1 MRWDRNMA
9 AAENKPA
16 RHATVGWIV
25 VTSQELSALW
35 RGGRIPAL
43 FVPFSIVLS
52 LMSYLLATNEELSLT
67 PPKEMVFFIL
77 QVTIAVG
84 LLISLIIGANA
95 ISGERE
101 NGTFESL
108 LVTPV
113 SRRQIILG
121 KFLAALSPWPFIL
134 AISTVY
140 IWLLAPTAM
149 IIWLALLVASVLGSV
164 LMIIF
169 AGFGLLVS
177 IYSNS
182 NRTSLSVSLVVLL
195 LTLVETQLP
204 SGGQT
209 GNVGYLF
216 KRINPIEATLQV
228 TEKVLVNN
236 RTITEMNNPLGSQGF
251 WLLSPLL
258 VALVILVLLFVFGH
272 AHLSLHARLGLEDK
286 LKRLRS
292 LRRGHSSALMNVF
305 ILAGAFMF
313 ILASSLLAARALALD
328 NARKQSNPAEPLQ
341 ISIDRRY
348 EVTKTGDEF
357 DFKTQIKNI
366 DPHKQSGPLVVAMN
380 IINLGSG
387 QPVDP
392 EDWSPE
398 RTQAIGSLKPGQA
411 SGLTWTIESILKGD
425 YLIYMVVTPKPVG
438 STSTSQPV
446 ASSAIHLT
454 VKPHTRLN
462 PGGIMPLATGT
473 PTALTVVWL
482 GLRAMRRREVEWTPA
497 ASE

>member
-1 MRWDRNMA
+1 MA
-9 AAENKPA
+9 AAQNKPA
-16 RHATVGWIV
+16 RRATVEWIV
-25 VTSQELSALW
+25 VTLQELSALW
-35 RGGRIPAL
+35 RGGTIPAL

-52 LMSYLLATNEELSLT
+52 FMSYLLATNKELSLT
-67 PPKEMVFFIL
+67 PPKEMVYFIL

-84 LLISLIIGANA
+84 LLLSLIIGANS

-101 NGTFESL
+101 NGTLESL

-113 SRRQIILG
+113 SRRH
-121 KFLAALSPWPFIL
+121 FIL

-140 IWLLAPTAM
+140 IALLAPTAQTF
-149 IIWLALLVASVLGSV
+149 WLALALVGVLGSV
-164 LMIIF
+164 LMVIF

-216 KRINPIEATLQV
+216 KRIDPIEATLQV

-236 RTITEMNNPLGSQGF
+236 RTMTEMNNPLGSQGF

-258 VALVILVLLFVFGH
+258 VALLVVVLLFVFGH

-292 LRRGHSSALMNVF
+292 LRRGRSSALMIVF
-305 ILAGAFMF
+305 VLAGTFMF
-313 ILASSLLAARALALD
+313 ILASSSLAPRALALGSST
-328 NARKQSNPAEPLQ
+328 KQRNPAESLQ

-357 DFKTQIKNI
+357 DFKTKVKNV

-411 SGLTWTIESILKGD
+411 SELTWTIESILKGD
-425 YLIYMVVTPKPVG
+425 YLIYMVVTPKPLG

-462 PGGIMPLATGT
+462 PGGILPLAIGT
-473 PTALTVVWL
+473 PTALTVIWL

-497 ASE
+497 

>member
-1 MRWDRNMA
+1 MA
-9 AAENKPA
+9 AAGNVENRSA
-16 RHATVGWIV
+16 RHATAGWIV
-25 VTSQELSALW
+25 VASQELSALW

-52 LMSYLLATNEELSLT
+52 FMSYLLATNKELSLT
-67 PPKEMVFFIL
+67 PPKEMVYFIL
-77 QVTIAVG
+77 QVTMAVG
-84 LLISLIIGANA
+84 LLLSLIIGANS

-113 SRRQIILG
+113 GRREILLG
-121 KFLAALSPWPFIL
+121 KYLAALSPWPFIV

-140 IWLLAPTAM
+140 MALLAPTAQTF
-149 IIWLALLVASVLGSV
+149 WLALGLLGVLGSV

-216 KRINPIEATLQV
+216 KRIDPIEATLQV

-251 WLLSPLL
+251 WLLSPLIAAVL
-258 VALVILVLLFVFGH
+258 VLVLLFALRHSQLG
-272 AHLSLHARLGLEDK
+272 LHAQLDLLDK
-286 LKRLRS
+286 LKGLWS
-292 LRRGHSSALMNVF
+292 RRKGRSSALMIVLVLSCTSMF
-305 ILAGAFMF
+305 VLAG
-313 ILASSLLAARALALD
+313 SSLAAKALALE
-328 NARKQSNPAEPLQ
+328 NATEQSNASEPLR

-348 EVTKTGDEF
+348 DVTKTGDEF
-357 DFKTQIKNI
+357 DFDTLVKNS
-366 DPHKQSGPLVVAMN
+366 DAHGESGPLVVAMN

-398 RTQAIGSLKPGQA
+398 RTQTVGSLEPGQT
-411 SGLTWTIESILKGD
+411 SDLSWTIESILKGD
-425 YLIYMVVTPKPVG
+425 YLIYLVVTPKPTG
-438 STSTSQPV
+438 STSTSRPV
-446 ASSAIHLT
+446 ASSGIHLT

-462 PGGIMPLATGT
+462 PGGIMPFAIGT
-473 PTALTVVWL
+473 PVALTVVWL
-482 GLRAMRRREVEWTPA
+482 GLRALRRREVEGSTA
-497 ASE
+497 A

>member
-1 MRWDRNMA
+1 MA
-9 AAENKPA
+9 GAENTENKFA
-16 RHATVGWIV
+16 RRATPGWIV

-35 RGGRIPAL
+35 RGGKIPAL

-52 LMSYLLATNEELSLT
+52 FMSYLLATNKELSLT

-77 QVTIAVG
+77 QITIAVS

-101 NGTFESL
+101 GGTFESL

-121 KFLAALSPWPFIL
+121 KFLAALSPWPIIL

-140 IWLLAPTAM
+140 MGLLAPSTQFF
-149 IIWLALLVASVLGSV
+149 WLALLLAGVLGSLLV
-164 LMIIF
+164 IIS

-182 NRTSLSVSLVVLL
+182 NRSSLSISLVVLL
-195 LTLVETQLP
+195 LSLVETQLP
-204 SGGQT
+204 SSGQT
-209 GNVGYLF
+209 GNVGRLF
-216 KRINPIEATLQV
+216 KRINPIESTLQV

-236 RTITEMNNPLGSQGF
+236 RTIAEMNNPSGTEGF
-251 WLLSPLL
+251 WLASPLVL
-258 VALVILVLLFVFGH
+258 TMLVLTLLFALRHSQLG
-272 AHLSLHARLGLEDK
+272 LHAQLGVEGWLSK
-286 LKRLRS
+286 LRALREN
-292 LRRGHSSALMNVF
+292 HSAGLMLMF
-305 ILAGAFMF
+305 ILAGSLMF
-313 ILASSLLAARALALD
+313 ALAGSLLASRALALQGTT
-328 NARKQSNPAEPLQ
+328 KQGDPAQRLQ

-348 EVTKTGDEF
+348 EVKKTGDEF
-357 DFKTQIKNI
+357 DFKTLVKNT
-366 DPHKQSGPLVVAMN
+366 DPHNQSGPLVVAMN

-398 RTQAIGSLKPGQA
+398 RTQAISSLEPGQT

-425 YLIYMVVTPKPVG
+425 YLIYMVVSPKPVG

-462 PGGIMPLATGT
+462 PGGILPLAIGT
-473 PTALTVVWL
+473 PVALTAVWL
-482 GLRAMRRREVEWTPA
+482 GLRVMRRREVEVSPA
-497 ASE
+497 LE

>member
-1 MRWDRNMA
+1 MA
-9 AAENKPA
+9 ATENKPE
-16 RHATVGWIV
+16 RRATVGWIV

-35 RGGRIPAL
+35 RGGKIPAL
-43 FVPFSIVLS
+43 FVPYSIVLS
-52 LMSYLLATNEELSLT
+52 FMSYLLATNKELSLT

-77 QVTIAVG
+77 QITLAVS

-101 NGTFESL
+101 NGTFEGL

-121 KFLAALSPWPFIL
+121 KFLAALSPWPFLL

-140 IWLLAPTAM
+140 IALLAPTAQTF
-149 IIWLALLVASVLGSV
+149 WLALLLAGVLGSLLV
-164 LMIIF
+164 IIS

-195 LTLVETQLP
+195 LSVVETQLP

-209 GNVGYLF
+209 GNIGYLF
-216 KRINPIEATLQV
+216 KRINPIESTFQV

-236 RTITEMNNPLGSQGF
+236 RTITEMNNPIGSQGF

-258 VALVILVLLFVFGH
+258 VALLVLVLLFVFGH
-272 AHLSLHARLGLEDK
+272 AHLSLQARLGLEDK

-292 LRRGHSSALMNVF
+292 LRRGRSSALMIVF
-305 ILAGAFMF
+305 VLAGAFMF
-313 ILASSLLAARALALD
+313 ILASSSLAARALALD
-328 NARKQSNPAEPLQ
+328 SATKQSNPAEPLR

-357 DFKTQIKNI
+357 DFKTQVKNV
-366 DPHKQSGPLVVAMN
+366 DPHKQSGPLVVAIN

-398 RTQAIGSLKPGQA
+398 RTQAIGSLKSGQT
-411 SGLTWTIESILKGD
+411 SELTWTIESILKGD
-425 YLIYMVVTPKPVG
+425 YLIYTVVTPKPVG
-438 STSTSQPV
+438 STSTSHPV

-462 PGGIMPLATGT
+462 PGGILPLAIGT

>member
-1 MRWDRNMA
+1 M
-9 AAENKPA
+9 
-16 RHATVGWIV
+16 
-25 VTSQELSALW
+25 
-35 RGGRIPAL
+35 
-43 FVPFSIVLS
+43 
-52 LMSYLLATNEELSLT
+52 
-67 PPKEMVFFIL
+67 
-77 QVTIAVG
+77 
-84 LLISLIIGANA
+84 
-95 ISGERE
+95 
-101 NGTFESL
+101 
-108 LVTPV
+108 
-113 SRRQIILG
+113 
-121 KFLAALSPWPFIL
+121 
-134 AISTVY
+134 
-140 IWLLAPTAM
+140 WLLAPSAQTF
-149 IIWLALLVASVLGSV
+149 WLALLLAGVLGSV

-182 NRTSLSVSLVVLL
+182 NRSSLSVSLVVLL
-195 LTLVETQLP
+195 LSMVETQTP
-204 SGGQT
+204 TGAQT

-258 VALVILVLLFVFGH
+258 VALLVLVLLFVFGH

-292 LRRGHSSALMNVF
+292 LRRGRLSALMIVLV
-305 ILAGAFMF
+305 LASAFMF
-313 ILASSLLAARALALD
+313 ILASSSLAARALALD
-328 NARKQSNPAEPLQ
+328 NARKESTPAEPLQ

-398 RTQAIGSLKPGQA
+398 RTQAIGSLKSGQA
-411 SGLTWTIESILKGD
+411 SELTWTIESILKGD

-462 PGGIMPLATGT
+462 PGGILPLAIGT
-473 PTALTVVWL
+473 PTALTALWL

>member
-1 MRWDRNMA
+1 
-9 AAENKPA
+9 
-16 RHATVGWIV
+16 VI
-25 VTSQELSALW
+25 
-35 RGGRIPAL
+35 
-43 FVPFSIVLS
+43 
-52 LMSYLLATNEELSLT
+52 
-67 PPKEMVFFIL
+67 
-77 QVTIAVG
+77 
-84 LLISLIIGANA
+84 
-95 ISGERE
+95 
-101 NGTFESL
+101 
-108 LVTPV
+108 
-113 SRRQIILG
+113 
-121 KFLAALSPWPFIL
+121 
-134 AISTVY
+134 
-140 IWLLAPTAM
+140 
-149 IIWLALLVASVLGSV
+149 
-164 LMIIF
+164 
-169 AGFGLLVS
+169 
-177 IYSNS
+177 
-182 NRTSLSVSLVVLL
+182 LL

-216 KRINPIEATLQV
+216 KRIDPIEATLQV

-258 VALVILVLLFVFGH
+258 VALVVLVLLFVFGH

-292 LRRGHSSALMNVF
+292 LRRGRSSELMIVF
-305 ILAGAFMF
+305 VLAGTFMF
-313 ILASSLLAARALALD
+313 ILASSSFAARALALD
-328 NARKQSNPAEPLQ
+328 DATKQRNQAEPLQ

-357 DFKTQIKNI
+357 DFITQVKNV

-398 RTQAIGSLKPGQA
+398 RTQAIGSLKSGQA
-411 SGLTWTIESILKGD
+411 SELTWTIESILKGD

-462 PGGIMPLATGT
+462 PGGIMPLAIGT

>member
-1 MRWDRNMA
+1 MRWDKNMA

-16 RHATVGWIV
+16 RRATVEWIV
-25 VTSQELSALW
+25 VTLQELSALW
-35 RGGRIPAL
+35 RGGTIPAL

-52 LMSYLLATNEELSLT
+52 FMSYLLATNKELSLT
-67 PPKEMVFFIL
+67 PPKEMVFFIVQITL
-77 QVTIAVG
+77 AVG

-113 SRRQIILG
+113 SRRQIIL
-121 KFLAALSPWPFIL
+121 

-140 IWLLAPTAM
+140 IALLAPTAQ
-149 IIWLALLVASVLGSV
+149 IFWLALLLAGVLGSL

-182 NRTSLSVSLVVLL
+182 NRSSLSVSLVVLL
-195 LTLVETQLP
+195 LSMVETQTP
-204 SGGQT
+204 TGAQT

-258 VALVILVLLFVFGH
+258 VALLVLVLLFVFGH

-292 LRRGHSSALMNVF
+292 LRRGRLSALMIVLV
-305 ILAGAFMF
+305 LASAFMF
-313 ILASSLLAARALALD
+313 ILASSSLAARALALD
-328 NARKQSNPAEPLQ
+328 NARKESTPAEPLQ

-398 RTQAIGSLKPGQA
+398 RTQAIGSLKSGQA
-411 SGLTWTIESILKGD
+411 SELTWTIESILKGD

-446 ASSAIHLT
+446 ASWAIHLT

-462 PGGIMPLATGT
+462 PGGIMPLAIGT
-473 PTALTVVWL
+473 PTALTALWL
-482 GLRAMRRREVEWTPA
+482 GLRGMRRREVEWTPA
-497 ASE
+497 SE

>member
-1 MRWDRNMA
+1 MA

-16 RHATVGWIV
+16 RRATMGWIV

-35 RGGRIPAL
+35 KGGRIPAL

-52 LMSYLLATNEELSLT
+52 FMSYLLATNKELSLT
-67 PPKEMVFFIL
+67 PPKEMVYFIL
-77 QVTIAVG
+77 QITLAVG

-101 NGTFESL
+101 NGTFESV

-113 SRRQIILG
+113 SRRQIVLG
-121 KFLAALSPWPFIL
+121 KFLAALSPWPIIL

-140 IWLLAPTAM
+140 MWLLAPSPQ
-149 IIWLALLVASVLGSV
+149 IFWLALLLAGALGSV

-182 NRTSLSVSLVVLL
+182 NRSSLSVSLVVLL
-195 LTLVETQLP
+195 LSMVETQTP
-204 SGGQT
+204 TGAQT

-216 KRINPIEATLQV
+216 KRLNPIEATLQV

-258 VALVILVLLFVFGH
+258 VALLVLVLLFVFGH
-272 AHLSLHARLGLEDK
+272 AHLSLHAQLGLEDK

-292 LRRGHSSALMNVF
+292 LRRGRSSALMIV
-305 ILAGAFMF
+305 LAGAFMF
-313 ILASSLLAARALALD
+313 ILASSSLAARALALES
-328 NARKQSNPAEPLQ
+328 AAKQSNPAKSLQ

-357 DFKTQIKNI
+357 DFKTRVKNL
-366 DPHKQSGPLVVAMN
+366 DSHKQSGPLVVAMN

-392 EDWSPE
+392 EDWSPK
-398 RTQAIGSLKPGQA
+398 RTQAIGSLE
-411 SGLTWTIESILKGD
+411 SGHTSELTWTIESILKGD

-462 PGGIMPLATGT
+462 PGGIMPLAIGT
-473 PTALTVVWL
+473 PAALTVVWL
-482 GLRAMRRREVEWTPA
+482 GLRAVRRREVGWTPA

>member
-1 MRWDRNMA
+1 MRSNRGMA
-9 AAENKPA
+9 ASENIEHESTS
-16 RHATVGWIV
+16 RATPSWIV
-25 VTSQELSALW
+25 VTSQDLSALW
-35 RGGRIPAL
+35 KGGRIPAL

-52 LMSYLLATNEELSLT
+52 FMSYLLATNKELSLT
-67 PPKEMVFFIL
+67 PPKEMVYFIVQITL
-77 QVTIAVG
+77 AVG

-101 NGTFESL
+101 SGTFESL

-113 SRRQIILG
+113 SRRQIVLG

-140 IWLLAPTAM
+140 MWLLSPSAQTF
-149 IIWLALLVASVLGSV
+149 WLALLLVSVLGSV

-169 AGFGLLVS
+169 SGFGLLVS

-182 NRTSLSVSLVVLL
+182 NRSSLSVSLVVLL
-195 LTLVETQLP
+195 LSMVETQTP
-204 SGGQT
+204 TGAQT

-216 KRINPIEATLQV
+216 KRINPIESTLQV

-292 LRRGHSSALMNVF
+292 VRRGHSSALMIVF
-305 ILAGAFMF
+305 VLAGAIMF
-313 ILASSLLAARALALD
+313 ILASSSLAARALALD
-328 NARKQSNPAEPLQ
+328 NGTKQSSPAEPLQ

-357 DFKTQIKNI
+357 DFVTQVKNI

-380 IINLGSG
+380 IVNLGSG

-411 SGLTWTIESILKGD
+411 SELTWTIESILKGD
-425 YLIYMVVTPKPVG
+425 YLIYMVVTPKPLG

-462 PGGIMPLATGT
+462 PGGILPLAIGT
-473 PTALTVVWL
+473 PTALTVIWL
-482 GLRAMRRREVEWTPA
+482 GLRAMRRREVDWTPN
-497 ASE
+497 

>member
-1 MRWDRNMA
+1 MRWDRNMD

-16 RHATVGWIV
+16 RRATAGWIV

-35 RGGRIPAL
+35 KGGRIPAL
-43 FVPFSIVLS
+43 FVPYSIVLS
-52 LMSYLLATNEELSLT
+52 FMSYLLATNKELSLT

-77 QVTIAVG
+77 QITLAVS

-140 IWLLAPTAM
+140 IALLAPTAQ
-149 IIWLALLVASVLGSV
+149 IFWLALLLASVLGTLLV
-164 LMIIF
+164 IIS

-195 LTLVETQLP
+195 LSLVETQLP

-209 GNVGYLF
+209 GNVGRLF
-216 KRINPIEATLQV
+216 KRINPIESTLQV

-236 RTITEMNNPLGSQGF
+236 RTITEMNNPLGSEGF

-258 VALVILVLLFVFGH
+258 GALLVLVLLFVFGH

-292 LRRGHSSALMNVF
+292 LRRGRSSALMIVF
-305 ILAGAFMF
+305 VLAGTFMF
-313 ILASSLLAARALALD
+313 ILA
-328 NARKQSNPAEPLQ
+328 
-341 ISIDRRY
+341 DRRY

-357 DFKTQIKNI
+357 DFITQVKNI

-398 RTQAIGSLKPGQA
+398 RTQAIGSLEPGQA
-411 SGLTWTIESILKGD
+411 SELTWTIESILKGD

-462 PGGIMPLATGT
+462 PGGILPLAIGT

-482 GLRAMRRREVEWTPA
+482 GLRAVRRREVEWTPG
-497 ASE
+497 ASG

>member
-1 MRWDRNMA
+1 MRRNRNMA
-9 AAENKPA
+9 AGANKPA
-16 RHATVGWIV
+16 SRATVGWIV
-25 VTSQELSALW
+25 VASQELSALW

-52 LMSYLLATNEELSLT
+52 FMSYLLATNKELSLT
-67 PPKEMVFFIL
+67 PPKEMVYFIL

-84 LLISLIIGANA
+84 LLISLIIGANS

-121 KFLAALSPWPFIL
+121 KYLSALSPWPFIV

-140 IWLLAPTAM
+140 MALLAPTAQTF
-149 IIWLALLVASVLGSV
+149 WLALVLVSVLGSV

-177 IYSNS
+177 MYSNS

-216 KRINPIEATLQV
+216 KRIDPIEATLQV

-258 VALVILVLLFVFGH
+258 VAVLVLVLLFALPH
-272 AHLSLHARLGLEDK
+272 SKLSLHAQINLDDK
-286 LKRLRS
+286 LKKLRS
-292 LRRGHSSALMNVF
+292 LRKGRSSALMIVF
-305 ILAGAFMF
+305 VLAGAFMF
-313 ILASSLLAARALALD
+313 GLAGSALAPKALALG
-328 NARKQSNPAEPLQ
+328 NSAEQSNSPEALQ

-357 DFKTQIKNI
+357 DFKTIVKNN
-366 DPHKQSGPLVVAMN
+366 DPRRQSGPLVVAMN

-398 RTQAIGSLKPGQA
+398 RTQAVSSLEPGQT
-411 SGLTWTIESILKGD
+411 SELTWTIESILKGD
-425 YLIYMVVTPKPVG
+425 YLAYMVVSPKPVG

-462 PGGIMPLATGT
+462 PGGILPLAIGT
-473 PTALTVVWL
+473 PAALTVVWL
-482 GLRAMRRREVEWTPA
+482 GLRAARRREVEWIPA
-497 ASE
+497 APN

>member
-16 RHATVGWIV
+16 RRATVGWIV
-25 VTSQELSALW
+25 VISQELSAFW
-35 RGGRIPAL
+35 EGGRIPAL
-43 FVPFSIVLS
+43 FVAYSIVLS
-52 LMSYLLATNEELSLT
+52 FMSYLLATNKELSLT

-77 QVTIAVG
+77 QITLAVS

-101 NGTFESL
+101 NGTLESL

-121 KFLAALSPWPFIL
+121 KFLAALSPWPFLL

-140 IWLLAPTAM
+140 IALLAPTAQTF
-149 IIWLALLVASVLGSV
+149 WLALLLVSILGSV
-164 LMIIF
+164 LVIIS

-182 NRTSLSVSLVVLL
+182 NRSSLSVSLVVLL
-195 LTLVETQLP
+195 LSVVETQLP

-209 GNVGYLF
+209 GNIGYLF
-216 KRINPIEATLQV
+216 KRINPIESTFQV

-258 VALVILVLLFVFGH
+258 VALVVLVLLFVFGH

-292 LRRGHSSALMNVF
+292 LRRGHSSALMIVF
-305 ILAGAFMF
+305 DLAGAFMF
-313 ILASSLLAARALALD
+313 ILASSSFAARALALD
-328 NARKQSNPAEPLQ
+328 
-341 ISIDRRY
+341 D
-348 EVTKTGDEF
+348 VTKTGDEF
-357 DFKTQIKNI
+357 DFKTKVKNI

-411 SGLTWTIESILKGD
+411 SELTWTIESILKGD

-438 STSTSQPV
+438 STATSQPV

-454 VKPHTRLN
+454 VRPHTRLN
-462 PGGIMPLATGT
+462 PGGILPLAIGT
-473 PTALTVVWL
+473 PTALTALWL
-482 GLRAMRRREVEWTPA
+482 GLRGMRRREVVWTPA
-497 ASE
+497 SE

>member
-1 MRWDRNMA
+1 MRSNRGMA
-9 AAENKPA
+9 ASGNIENQSTSQ
-16 RHATVGWIV
+16 ATPSWIV
-25 VTSQELSALW
+25 VASQELSALW

-52 LMSYLLATNEELSLT
+52 FMSYLLATNKELSLT

-121 KFLAALSPWPFIL
+121 KFLAALSPWPFLL
-134 AISTVY
+134 AIFS
-140 IWLLAPTAM
+140 
-149 IIWLALLVASVLGSV
+149 
-164 LMIIF
+164 

-182 NRTSLSVSLVVLL
+182 NRSSLSVSLVVLL
-195 LTLVETQLP
+195 LSVVETQLP

-209 GNVGYLF
+209 GNIGYLF
-216 KRINPIEATLQV
+216 KRINPIESTFQV

-258 VALVILVLLFVFGH
+258 VALVVLVLLFVFGH

-292 LRRGHSSALMNVF
+292 LRRGHSSELMIVF
-305 ILAGAFMF
+305 VLAGAFMF
-313 ILASSLLAARALALD
+313 ILASSSFAARALALD
-328 NARKQSNPAEPLQ
+328 SATKQRNQAEPLQ

-357 DFKTQIKNI
+357 DFKTKVKNV

-462 PGGIMPLATGT
+462 PGGIMPLAIGT

-497 ASE
+497 ASG

>member
-1 MRWDRNMA
+1 MA
-9 AAENKPA
+9 AAGNVENRSA
-16 RHATVGWIV
+16 RHATAGWIV
-25 VTSQELSALW
+25 VASQELSALW

-52 LMSYLLATNEELSLT
+52 FMSYLLATNKELSLT
-67 PPKEMVFFIL
+67 PPKEMVYFIL

-84 LLISLIIGANA
+84 LLLSLIIGANS

-101 NGTFESL
+101 NGTLESL
-108 LVTPV
+108 LVSPV
-113 SRRQIILG
+113 SRRHIILG
-121 KFLAALSPWPFIL
+121 KYLAALSPWPFIL

-140 IWLLAPTAM
+140 IALLAPTAQTF
-149 IIWLALLVASVLGSV
+149 WLALALVGVLGSV
-164 LMIIF
+164 LMVIF

-216 KRINPIEATLQV
+216 KRIDPIEATLQV

-258 VALVILVLLFVFGH
+258 VTVLVLVLLFALRH
-272 AHLSLHARLGLEDK
+272 SQLSLHAQLDLVDK
-286 LKRLRS
+286 LKGLRS
-292 LRRGHSSALMNVF
+292 PRKGRSSALMIVF
-305 ILAGAFMF
+305 VLAGAFMF
-313 ILASSLLAARALALD
+313 ILASSSLAARALALD
-328 NARKQSNPAEPLQ
+328 SATKQRNPAESLQ

-357 DFKTQIKNI
+357 DFKTKVKNI

-380 IINLGSG
+380 IVNLGSG

-398 RTQAIGSLKPGQA
+398 RTQAIGSLKSGQA
-411 SGLTWTIESILKGD
+411 SELTWTIESILKGD
-425 YLIYMVVTPKPVG
+425 YLIYMVVTPKPIG

-462 PGGIMPLATGT
+462 PGGVLPLAIGT

-482 GLRAMRRREVEWTPA
+482 GLRGMRRREVEWTPA
-497 ASE
+497 SE

>member
-1 MRWDRNMA
+1 MA
-9 AAENKPA
+9 AAENIES
-16 RHATVGWIV
+16 RSTRRATPRWIV

-52 LMSYLLATNEELSLT
+52 FMSYLLATNKELSLT

-140 IWLLAPTAM
+140 IALLAPSAQ
-149 IIWLALLVASVLGSV
+149 IFWLALLLVSVLGSILV
-164 LMIIF
+164 IIYS
-169 AGFGLLVS
+169 GFGLFVS

-182 NRTSLSVSLVVLL
+182 NRSSLSISLVVLL
-195 LTLVETQLP
+195 LSLVETQLP

-216 KRINPIEATLQV
+216 KRIDPIEATLQV

-236 RTITEMNNPLGSQGF
+236 RTMTEMNNPLGSQGF
-251 WLLSPLL
+251 WLLSPLF
-258 VALVILVLLFVFGH
+258 VALLILVLLFVFGH
-272 AHLSLHARLGLEDK
+272 AHISLHARLGLEDK

-292 LRRGHSSALMNVF
+292 LRRGHSSALMIVF
-305 ILAGAFMF
+305 VLAAFMF
-313 ILASSLLAARALALD
+313 ILASSSFAARALALD
-328 NARKQSNPAEPLQ
+328 NATKQSSRAEPLQ

-357 DFKTQIKNI
+357 DFITQVKNN

-398 RTQAIGSLKPGQA
+398 RTQAIGSLEPGQA
-411 SGLTWTIESILKGD
+411 TELTWTIESILKGD

-462 PGGIMPLATGT
+462 PGGILPLAIGT

-497 ASE
+497 SK

>member
-1 MRWDRNMA
+1 MA
-9 AAENKPA
+9 AAENKSA
-16 RHATVGWIV
+16 RRATVGWIV

-35 RGGRIPAL
+35 RGGKIPAL
-43 FVPFSIVLS
+43 LVPFSIVLS
-52 LMSYLLATNEELSLT
+52 FMSYLLATNKELSLT

-101 NGTFESL
+101 NGTFESV

-113 SRRQIILG
+113 SRRHIILG

-140 IWLLAPTAM
+140 IALLAPNAQ
-149 IIWLALLVASVLGSV
+149 IFWLGLLLVSTLGSLLV
-164 LMIIF
+164 IIF

-182 NRTSLSVSLVVLL
+182 NRSSLSVGLVVLL
-195 LTLVETQLP
+195 LSLVDTQLP

-216 KRINPIEATLQV
+216 KRIFPIEATLQV

-236 RTITEMNNPLGSQGF
+236 RTITEMNNPFGSQGF

-258 VALVILVLLFVFGH
+258 AALLVLVLLFVFGH

-292 LRRGHSSALMNVF
+292 LRKGRSSALMSLFV
-305 ILAGAFMF
+305 LAGAFMF
-313 ILASSLLAARALALD
+313 ILTSFSLAARALALD
-328 NARKQSNPAEPLQ
+328 NATKQSNPAEPLQ

-357 DFKTQIKNI
+357 DFKTQVKNI

-392 EDWSPE
+392 EDWSPK

-411 SGLTWTIESILKGD
+411 SELTWTIESILKGD

-462 PGGIMPLATGT
+462 PGAFCRSQS
-473 PTALTVVWL
+473 A
-482 GLRAMRRREVEWTPA
+482 RRLP
-497 ASE
+497 

>member
-1 MRWDRNMA
+1 MRRDKNMA
-9 AAENKPA
+9 ATENKPA
-16 RHATVGWIV
+16 RRATVGWIV
-25 VTSQELSALW
+25 VTLQELSALW

-52 LMSYLLATNEELSLT
+52 FMSYLLATNKELSLT

-77 QVTIAVG
+77 QITLAVG

-140 IWLLAPTAM
+140 IALLAPTAQTF
-149 IIWLALLVASVLGSV
+149 WLALLLAGVLGSV

-182 NRTSLSVSLVVLL
+182 NRSSLSVSLVVLL
-195 LTLVETQLP
+195 LSMVETQTP
-204 SGGQT
+204 TGAQT

-216 KRINPIEATLQV
+216 KRINPIESTFQV

-236 RTITEMNNPLGSQGF
+236 RTITEMNNPIGSQGF

-258 VALVILVLLFVFGH
+258 VALLVL
-272 AHLSLHARLGLEDK
+272 
-286 LKRLRS
+286 
-292 LRRGHSSALMNVF
+292 
-305 ILAGAFMF
+305 ILLVVASAFMF
-313 ILASSLLAARALALD
+313 ILVSSSLAARALALD
-328 NARKQSNPAEPLQ
+328 NARKQSTPAEPLQ

-357 DFKTQIKNI
+357 DFKTQIKNV

-380 IINLGSG
+380 IVNLGSG

-398 RTQAIGSLKPGQA
+398 RTQAIDSLKPGQA
-411 SGLTWTIESILKGD
+411 SELTWTIESILKGD

-462 PGGIMPLATGT
+462 PGGVLPLAIGT

-482 GLRAMRRREVEWTPA
+482 GLRAMRRREVEWSPA
-497 ASE
+497 SK